1 MEIITAFLGGHLE
14 NVFAFGVMVLV
25 TLAIVI
31 MIHEWGHYIAARICG
46 VHIEQFAFGFGRE
59 IIGFGKDPT
68 KTRFSICLFPLGGYV
83 KLFGDVD
90 VNNPV
95 VWDHDNECE
104 RKLTDQELKTAFCT
118 KTPWQR
124 VFIVAAGPFINI
136 LLTLA
141 LLVGLYTIH
150 GQRSQ
155 PTTINAVAVESAA
168 HEAGIQIGDKILKM
182 DGEKPRRLQDIYDF
196 TWFEYPPKPHTYT
209 ILRDDKELDITFT
222 AKRVEYEN
230 KKGVE
235 LKHGQTGMVRMSALS
250 FKDAMSSINGVDT
263 KDMPDKARSM
273 IIENLDQEVIIGIPY
288 KGGALEE
295 VAHPFKMVFPSQ
307 YNQHLWDANDEHY
320 DKAFLLDPDKKM
332 YVVRLGFFE
341 SLSRASF
348 LLKEGVLNSYK
359 VIAAGLKGKN
369 DDPVVS
375 GVGTIGKKVGDSV
388 KAGWYEYIILLATF
402 SFMIGFINLLPIPV
416 LDGGYLLFLFYEIIR
431 GKPVPR
437 RFQDIAMIIGLL
449 ILVGIMV
456 FANLSD
462 LLSLMSNVSSD

>member
-31 MIHEWGHYIAARICG
+31 MVHEWGHYIAARICG

-104 RKLTDQELKTAFCT
+104 RKLSKEELKVSFCSKST
-118 KTPWQR
+118 WQR
-124 VFIVAAGPFINI
+124 VFIVVAGPLINL
-136 LLTLA
+136 LLTIA
-141 LLVGLYTIH
+141 ILVSLYATY
-150 GQRSQ
+150 GQRSS
-155 PTTINAVAVESAA
+155 PNIINSLAVESAA
-168 HEAGIQIGDKILKM
+168 YEAGIQIGDHILEM
-182 DGEKPRRLQDIYDF
+182 DGKKPRRLQDIYDL
-196 TWFEYPPKPHTYT
+196 TWFENPPKSHTYT
-209 ILRDDKELDITFT
+209 ILRNDKELNITFT
-222 AKRVEYEN
+222 ARHVTYEN
-230 KKGVE
+230 GKGVRLE
-235 LKHGQTGMVRMSALS
+235 HGQTGMVRMGAIS
-250 FKDAMSSINGVDT
+250 FREGMTSVNGIDTENNPEQARQIIINNF
-263 KDMPDKARSM
+263 DK
-273 IIENLDQEVIIGIPY
+273 VVKIGIPY
-288 KGGALEE
+288 EGQKGKQIS
-295 VAHPFKMVFPSQ
+295 HPFVMKFPNKYNEHLYDPENENYDIAYLVNPKMKSF
-307 YNQHLWDANDEHY
+307 
-320 DKAFLLDPDKKM
+320 M
-332 YVVRLGFFE
+332 VRLSVYE
-341 SLSRASF
+341 ALQETLF
-348 LLKEGVLNSYK
+348 LLKEGVVNSYK
-359 VIAAGLKGKN
+359 VIEAGIKGKN
-369 DDPVVS
+369 NDPVIS
-375 GVGTIGKKVGDSV
+375 GVGTIGKKIGDAV
-388 KAGWYEYIILLATF
+388 KTGMYEYLHLLAIF

-449 ILVGIMV
+449 VLIGIMV